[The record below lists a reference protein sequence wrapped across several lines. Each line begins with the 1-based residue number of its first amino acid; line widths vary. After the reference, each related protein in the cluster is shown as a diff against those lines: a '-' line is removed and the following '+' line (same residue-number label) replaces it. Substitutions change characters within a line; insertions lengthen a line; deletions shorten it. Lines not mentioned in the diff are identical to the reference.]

1 MRKGCISGPRRTN
14 RSPEGSISRTICVRV
29 GGVIGLVVSG
39 LWAKGKMGMCQRPI
53 KKLKATN
60 EKGVSLAQGGLTSRR
75 RAQSSCT
82 ICVQVGCSIGLV
94 VGSLWAEGK
103 MGMCQLPI

>member
-1 MRKGCISGPRRTN
+1 MS
-14 RSPEGSISRTICVRV
+14 
-29 GGVIGLVVSG
+29 
-39 LWAKGKMGMCQRPI
+39 API

-60 EKGVSLAQGGLTSRR
+60 EKGVSLAPGGLTGRR

-103 MGMCQLPI
+103 MGMCQLPIKILKATNEKGVFLAPGGLTGRRRARSAGTIRI